1 MATSVV
7 SIKPVVLPAPGR
19 GTDLE
24 VRVSAPATGRNL
36 PVILFS
42 HGFGWSMDGYAPLA
56 DHWAANGFV
65 VLQPTHLD
73 SRRLRLPP
81 ADPRTPHIW
90 RHRVDDL
97 KRVLDNLTTLESSL
111 PGLTGRVART
121 RIAVAGQSWGAQT
134 ASTLLG
140 ARVLT
145 PTDGPRADTRAAD
158 RKGGPSANGPDA
170 KGLSEN
176 GPGAHDPDAND
187 PDANGPDA
195 NGPSEND
202 PDANNPD
209 ANTVDAG
216 GSPGTHPRGGHGE
229 DLSDPRIQAGVL
241 IAMAGEGGANLTPFA
256 TEHFT
261 HLNASFAAM
270 STPALLIAG
279 DRDQSPLTV
288 RGPDW
293 LTDGYHLSPG
303 DKSLLTVLDGEHSL
317 GGISGY
323 DIAETTDENPDRV
336 AFIQRLTTAYLQT
349 ALGVDADAWPAARK
363 RLAADTTPLG
373 RLDSKH
379 RSSEG

>member
-1 MATSVV
+1 MTPSVV
-7 SIKPVVLPAPGR
+7 SIKPVVLPAPAHSTDPELRVSAPATDR

-73 SRRLRLPP
+73 SRRLGLPP
-81 ADPRTPHIW
+81 DDPRTPHIW
-90 RHRVDDL
+90 RHRIADL
-97 KRVLDNLTTLESSL
+97 KHVLDNLTTLESSL
-111 PGLTGRVART
+111 PGLTGRVDRT
-121 RIAVAGQSWGAQT
+121 RIAVAGHSWGAQT

-140 ARVLT
+140 ARVLA
-145 PTDGPRADTRAAD
+145 PTNDPRAV
-158 RKGGPSANGPDA
+158 GGY
-170 KGLSEN
+170 
-176 GPGAHDPDAND
+176 
-187 PDANGPDA
+187 
-195 NGPSEND
+195 
-202 PDANNPD
+202 
-209 ANTVDAG
+209 
-216 GSPGTHPRGGHGE
+216 GE

-256 TEHFT
+256 REHFT

-270 STPALLIAG
+270 STPALLITG

-303 DKSLLTVLDGEHSL
+303 DKSLLTVVDGEHSL

-323 DIAETTDENPDRV
+323 DVAETTDENPERV

-349 ALGVDADAWPAARK
+349 ALGVDTAAWPAARK
-363 RLAADTTPLG
+363 RLADDPTPLG
-373 RLDSKH
+373 HIKSKH
-379 RSSEG
+379 RSSEGW